1 MLRDDYE
8 RQRRVS
14 VLPPGDKENEY
25 MKLSAFFKSVIDQD
39 RAPVVLCDLD
49 HTILYMNPAA
59 IRNYAKRG
67 GEKLIEQSLLACHDP
82 HSQELIQRT
91 VLWFRESPE
100 HDIIYEFH
108 NEKDNRDV
116 YTVALRDADGA
127 LIGYYEKHEYRNPET
142 ARTFDFGDK

>member
-67 GEKLIEQSLLACHDP
+67 GEKNHRAKPTCLS
-82 HSQELIQRT
+82 
-91 VLWFRESPE
+91 
-100 HDIIYEFH
+100 
-108 NEKDNRDV
+108 
-116 YTVALRDADGA
+116 
-127 LIGYYEKHEYRNPET
+127 
-142 ARTFDFGDK
+142 